1 MLSVFQL
8 LVAKEFSVSKNK
20 ALQIKDE
27 AAGII
32 NVVDNIHK
40 VSVNIIETE
49 STEIQSTEESLRFL
63 NPRGLQLQEE
73 QVIGFTK
80 QNMQQLKDSI
90 RDHGMVNPI
99 IARMKEDNKIYVV
112 EGHRR
117 LRAVKELIDE
127 DAPCFDVN
135 SGKNVPAKELYSM
148 VLVRLYDKS
157 FTDEDC
163 YKLSFTEDKTKVHFG
178 QGAEIRFVHH
188 CMMMGTDDQSILEML
203 CNTPEWLRETKN
215 LIRLL
220 EEDEQIINAVFS
232 DRINRTAAK
241 NLSQVT
247 DWTERREIF
256 KEAMQEAEIDCVA
269 KIEKF
274 KKSMASLNKSIDI
287 VKSRKVVSEHMGI
300 QTECEKYDQ
309 EIEEL
314 TAKAEELQDKI
325 DNTTPVINPEA
336 LRKGSSKVP
345 SKKSG
350 TRPAGSSGQRIA
362 PAERIS
368 TKWRKFF
375 DELEEKG
382 RIGDV
387 EINQKLIGFCKELLT
402 ICTDKD
408 NDPEEFIMKWNDE
421 F

>member
-1 MLSVFQL
+1 
-8 LVAKEFSVSKNK
+8 VSKNK

-27 AAGII
+27 AAGIM

-40 VSVNIIETE
+40 VKVSIITIEN
-49 STEIQSTEESLRFL
+49 TEIDSSEENLRFL
-63 NPRGLQLQEE
+63 NPRGLQLQED

-90 RDHGMVNPI
+90 RNHGMVNPI
-99 IARMKEDNKIYVV
+99 VARLKDDNKVYVV

-117 LRAVKELIDE
+117 LRAIKELIDE

-135 SGKNVPAKELYSM
+135 SGKNVPAKELYDM
-148 VLVRLYDKS
+148 ILVRLYDKTFS
-157 FTDEDC
+157 DEDC
-163 YKLSFTEDKTKVHFG
+163 FRLSFTEDKTKVHFG

-188 CMMMGTDDQSILEML
+188 CMMMGTEDQAILEML
-203 CNTPEWLRETKN
+203 GNTSEWLRETKN
-215 LIRLL
+215 LVRLL
-220 EEDEQIINAVFS
+220 EEDEQIINALFS
-232 DRINRTAAK
+232 DKINRTAAK

-256 KEAMQEAEIDCVA
+256 KEAMQEAEIDCVG

-274 KKSMASLNKSIDI
+274 KKSMASLTKSIDI
-287 VKSRKVVSEHMGI
+287 VKSRKVVSEHLGD

-345 SKKSG
+345 AKKSG
-350 TRPAGSSGQRIA
+350 PRTGSPSGQRIA

-375 DELEEKG
+375 DELEDKG
-382 RIGDV
+382 RIGDI

-408 NDPEEFIMKWNDE
+408 NDPEEFILKWNDE